1 MRMKEKIAEII
12 AEKSLCPLKNHK
24 SLCGVKTKNAIC
36 QICNETANDII
47 DVVMQED
54 YEMVLTMTPD
64 WIKVKAE
71 LNRIPDSCCICGK
84 PLEGHGNNPYPLK
97 KTGRCCDKC
106 NIEKVIPARILKEN
120 DHHEIIDENK

>member
-1 MRMKEKIAEII
+1 MKEKIAEII

-24 SLCGVKTKNAIC
+24 SLCGVKTENAIC
-36 QICNETANDII
+36 QICNETAEEII
-47 DVVMQED
+47 NMADDSE
-54 YEMVLTMTPD
+54 E
-64 WIKVKAE
+64 VK
-71 LNRIPDSCCICGK
+71 CCICGK